1 LELANK
7 YWLDEN
13 QWGCVFCDEGRDNVE
28 HYVGE
33 WKVTIEWFTV
43 LGKNKEEI
51 IKRIYSE
58 DLEGNKGKVL
68 RKLWKE
74 KEKRMK
80 TKEKEGRKE

>member
-1 LELANK
+1 M
-7 YWLDEN
+7 
-13 QWGCVFCDEGRDNVE
+13 E

-33 WKVTIEWFTV
+33 CRVTIKWFMV
-43 LGKNKEEI
+43 LGKNMEKI

-58 DLEGNKGKVL
+58 NLKRSKGKVL
-68 RKLWKE
+68 RKLCKE